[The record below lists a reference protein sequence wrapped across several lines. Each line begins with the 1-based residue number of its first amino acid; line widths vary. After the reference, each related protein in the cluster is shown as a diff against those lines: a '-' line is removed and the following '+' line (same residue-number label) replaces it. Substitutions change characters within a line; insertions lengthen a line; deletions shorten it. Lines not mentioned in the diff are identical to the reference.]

1 MSFITGL
8 LVWVSAFIIQVITSL
23 GYFGILLTMALESAA
38 LPIPSEIIMPFAG
51 FIVFQGGFSFWLVVA
66 VGTIGN
72 LLGSLILYYV
82 GLKGGRPL
90 LLKYGRYALISEK
103 EVKRAESWFERHGT
117 KMIFFSRMLPV
128 ARTFIS
134 LPAGAARMDLRKFAL
149 YTTLGS
155 IPWNF
160 ALTYIGFIFGER
172 WHEIEGFFKTLDIAV
187 ILGIAVIIVYLVVYL
202 LARKTRKSR

>member
-1 MSFITGL
+1 MSFITDL
-8 LVWVSAFIIQVITSL
+8 LVWISAFIIQVITSL

-72 LLGSLILYYV
+72 LLGSLILYYI

-90 LLKYGRYALISEK
+90 LLRYGRYALISEK